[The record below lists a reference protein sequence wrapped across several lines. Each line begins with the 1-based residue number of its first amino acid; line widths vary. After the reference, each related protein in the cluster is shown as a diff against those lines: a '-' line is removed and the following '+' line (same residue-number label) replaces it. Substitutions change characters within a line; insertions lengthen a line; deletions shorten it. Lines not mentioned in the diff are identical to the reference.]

1 MIHYGVCEIM
11 LHIGRVHFK
20 RIILF
25 SIIACFLL
33 SWSWW
38 HFDFPARKKKKDA
51 GLEGQ
56 GWKMA
61 RKRMNPSITFW

>member
-38 HFDFPARKKKKDA
+38 HFDFPARKKKKMQALRGRD
-51 GLEGQ
+51 GRWQE
-56 GWKMA
+56 KE
-61 RKRMNPSITFW
+61 